1 MFLMAQNKQ
10 TLYDLSKK
18 MLKLR
23 AECIYIAKFPGRQEI
38 LVAAYDTNE
47 DAELVFNMLQGTIE
61 AGKREIIEF
70 PTKEEMPEM
79 RESIEAAKK
88 LYREKF
94 GREAR
99 SFTQIVMELFEHK

>member
-1 MFLMAQNKQ
+1 MH
-10 TLYDLSKK
+10 LYCQISRKT
-18 MLKLR
+18 
-23 AECIYIAKFPGRQEI
+23 GNT
-38 LVAAYDTNE
+38 VAAYDTNE

-79 RESIEAAKK
+79 RESIETAKK